1 MIFIG
6 ELFEEIISKKLKIN
20 NSFIPY
26 FKNIPKVL
34 DGLITED
41 ESATKEAQK
50 IIEKLTL
57 LIDQLDNR
65 PNTKKSRP
73 ENPFKPDSPNIIRD
87 ELKIEQ
93 GELKAKLRMDL
104 N

>member
-1 MIFIG
+1 M
-6 ELFEEIISKKLKIN
+6 
-20 NSFIPY
+20 
-26 FKNIPKVL
+26 PKVL
-34 DGLITED
+34 DGLIANED
-41 ESATKEAQK
+41 SATKEAQK

-65 PNTKKSRP
+65 SNTKKTKP
-73 ENPFKPDSPNIIRD
+73 ENIFKPDSPNIIRD